1 MIRKRILSMVLAT
14 VCAASVAL
22 SSAVATN
29 AATNTSIVNVNHD
42 TFSNALEAKQY
53 PIKIDYTL
61 GGMHFTESEK
71 LGVFKENVDLA
82 AERITI
88 AKCDMQVAMES
99 GSQKEYAKAKEEY
112 VKTCNTTKTLKYIDF
127 DNEKFTVL
135 ENVKDLAYTVV
146 VKADYK
152 ELSSNYGAYAEAKN
166 NKKQSSY
173 DAFKS
178 SIVKDVTEEQYVV
191 FMDAGFSF
199 DLNKLFG
206 SNAVITDYNTAPYM
220 SKAKVEKTGATN
232 YKQYKISSSN
242 KVQFWQ
248 TENTYN
254 TRLKITNGNQSKDV
268 YIRFLVTNPT
278 NFANAPVS
286 SVFHI
291 GTTGNTSYKN
301 IVYNFSKAN
310 IAEVKNGGKYTLEAL
325 TNIGNGE
332 NPVLTKLNWVI
343 TKGANLI
350 SLSTSYNNPEGIC
363 FAAKGT
369 GSVEGYAN
377 TYNGTVKRFV
387 INIK

>member
-1 MIRKRILSMVLAT
+1 MAAACAT
-14 VCAASVAL
+14 SVISA
-22 SSAVATN
+22 SAVVTN
-29 AATNTSIVNVNHD
+29 AATNTSIVNVNYD
-42 TFSNALEAKQY
+42 TFSNALETKGY
-53 PIKIDYTL
+53 PIEIDYTL
-61 GGMHFTESEK
+61 GGMHFAESEK
-71 LGVFKENVDLA
+71 LGVFTENVDLA
-82 AERITI
+82 AERVTM
-88 AKCDMQVAMES
+88 AKYDMQVAMEN
-99 GSQKEYAKAKEEY
+99 GNQKEYAKAKEEY
-112 VKTCNTTKTLKYIDF
+112 VKAYNTTKTLKYIDF

-152 ELSSNYGAYAEAKN
+152 EISSNCGVYSDARN
-166 NKKQSSY
+166 NKRQSSY

-191 FMDAGFSF
+191 FMDAGFNF

-206 SNAVITDYNTAPYM
+206 SDAVVTDYNTAPYV
-220 SKAKVEKTGATN
+220 SKANVEKTGTTN

-248 TENTYN
+248 TEDTYN
-254 TRLKITNGNQSKDV
+254 MRLKITNGNQAKDV
-268 YIRFLVTNPT
+268 HIRFLTTNPT
-278 NFANAPVS
+278 KFVDDSAS
-286 SVFHI
+286 RVFYI
-291 GTTGNTSYKN
+291 NTTGNTSYKN
-301 IVYNFSKAN
+301 IVSNFSKTN

-350 SLSTSYNNPEGIC
+350 SLNTSYHNPEGIC

-377 TYNGTVKRFV
+377 TYNGTVKRFI